1 MGFLVARVCI
11 MSVRGR
17 FVPWF
22 RSMFANR
29 EEAGRQLAQR
39 LLHVKDEHA
48 DGVVVLG
55 LPRGGVV
62 VAAEIARVLDAPLDV
77 LVVRKLGAP
86 GQPELA
92 IGAVTNGAQ
101 PQRVLNQQVIH
112 MLGVSEAYLQEEIG
126 RQLVEVRRRQELYRG
141 GRPAVRLGGR
151 TVIVADDGIATG
163 ATVRAG
169 IQALRR
175 SALDRIVLAVPVAPP
190 EVAESLRTE
199 VDQLVCLHTPSA
211 FGAVGAFYADF
222 SQTSDAEVI
231 ALLEQAAMSD
241 E

>member
-1 MGFLVARVCI
+1 
-11 MSVRGR
+11 
-17 FVPWF
+17 
-22 RSMFANR
+22 MFTNR

-92 IGAVTNGAQ
+92 IGAVTNGEQ
-101 PQRVLNQQVIH
+101 PQQVLNQQVIH

-141 GRPAVRLGGR
+141 GRPAVRLEGR

-169 IQALRR
+169 VQALRR
-175 SALDRIVLAVPVAPP
+175 SALGRIVLTVPVAPP

-222 SQTSDAEVI
+222 FQTSDAEVI